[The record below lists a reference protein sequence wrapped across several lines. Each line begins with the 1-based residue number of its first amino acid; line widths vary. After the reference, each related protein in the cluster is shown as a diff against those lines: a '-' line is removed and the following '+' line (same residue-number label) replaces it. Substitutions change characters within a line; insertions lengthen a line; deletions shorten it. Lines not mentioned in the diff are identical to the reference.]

1 MGVDFP
7 QRRSVR
13 LSGYNYSQNGAYFI
27 TICAKDRDCLFGQIV
42 GGEMVLSELGN
53 VIQKEWEQ
61 LSNRFTNIEMDEFVI
76 MPNHMQGIV
85 VINNPDKTHCGRE
98 NLAPTL
104 GNILAYF
111 KYQSTKRINHAVGA
125 GSSRPSYIKI

>member
-1 MGVDFP
+1 MLFKRNGN
-7 QRRSVR
+7 
-13 LSGYNYSQNGAYFI
+13 NYP
-27 TICAKDRDCLFGQIV
+27 
-42 GGEMVLSELGN
+42 
-53 VIQKEWEQ
+53 
-61 LSNRFTNIEMDEFVI
+61 DEFVI
-76 MPNHMQGIV
+76 MPNHMHGIV

-98 NLAPTL
+98 NLATTL

>member
-1 MGVDFP
+1 M
-7 QRRSVR
+7 
-13 LSGYNYSQNGAYFI
+13 
-27 TICAKDRDCLFGQIV
+27 
-42 GGEMVLSELGN
+42 
-53 VIQKEWEQ
+53 
-61 LSNRFTNIEMDEFVI
+61 
-76 MPNHMQGIV
+76 HGIV

-111 KYQSTKRINHAVGA
+111 KYQSTKRINHAVVA

>member
-61 LSNRFTNIEMDEFVI
+61 LSR
-76 MPNHMQGIV
+76 
-85 VINNPDKTHCGRE
+85 
-98 NLAPTL
+98 
-104 GNILAYF
+104 
-111 KYQSTKRINHAVGA
+111 
-125 GSSRPSYIKI
+125 